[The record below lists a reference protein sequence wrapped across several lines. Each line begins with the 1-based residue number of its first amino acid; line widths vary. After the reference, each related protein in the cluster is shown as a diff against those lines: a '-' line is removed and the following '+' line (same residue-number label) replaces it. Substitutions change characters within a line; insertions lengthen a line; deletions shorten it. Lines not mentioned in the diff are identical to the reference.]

1 MERVGYIDSLRG
13 FAILLVIVGHL
24 IQYNYSSVFESPLF
38 NVIYSF
44 HMPLFFFISGCT
56 RALHEDS
63 DLGISKVS
71 NNIMNKFSSLIVPSL
86 FWTLVAPFFL
96 SDIFNVHINQI
107 SSYWFLNVL
116 FVIFAFWELFAYVES
131 KFSMKWLLYVLV
143 FILIAVPF
151 ICGVKRIPLTYLSYF
166 ILGVF
171 FQRYNLLYRIPS
183 VIYCLF
189 FLFFCFFVRQFVYG
203 TDAYGSPER
212 VWLQMPLAIC
222 ASFCLMRIFS
232 SFEENN
238 NRLYSLL
245 SFIGKYTLGI
255 YLAHFI
261 FVRFGFMGWL
271 EYNIPLIWQFLVL
284 MLFAIIIALC
294 CIIMQKIIK
303 PINWL
308 YRFMYGKNKKYII
321 PNEII
326 QDTDDK

>member
-1 MERVGYIDSLRG
+1 MERVRYIDSLRG

-44 HMPLFFFISGCT
+44 HMPLFFFISGCA

-63 DLGISKVS
+63 DYGISKVS
-71 NNIMNKFSSLIVPSL
+71 NNIINKFSSFIVPSL
-86 FWTLVAPFFL
+86 FWTLVVPFFL
-96 SDIFNVHINQI
+96 SDIFYVHINQV

-116 FVIFAFWELFAYVES
+116 FVIFAFWELFTYVES
-131 KFSMKWLLYVLV
+131 KFTMKWLLYVLV

-171 FQRYNLLYRIPS
+171 FQRYNLLNKIPS

-189 FLFFCFFVRQFVYG
+189 FLFFCFFVRKFVYG

-232 SFEENN
+232 SFGEYNN
-238 NRLYSLL
+238 KLYDVL
-245 SFIGKYTLGI
+245 SYVGKYTLGI
-255 YLAHFI
+255 YLAHFL
-261 FVRFGFMGWL
+261 FVRLNFIEML
-271 EYNIPLIWQFLVL
+271 EYNVPIIWQFLIL
-284 MLFAIIIALC
+284 FLFAVPIAFC
-294 CIIMQKIIK
+294 CIFIQEIIK
-303 PINWL
+303 PFGWL
-308 YRFMYGKNKKYII
+308 YRLMYGSKISNMFRCR
-321 PNEII
+321 
-326 QDTDDK
+326 